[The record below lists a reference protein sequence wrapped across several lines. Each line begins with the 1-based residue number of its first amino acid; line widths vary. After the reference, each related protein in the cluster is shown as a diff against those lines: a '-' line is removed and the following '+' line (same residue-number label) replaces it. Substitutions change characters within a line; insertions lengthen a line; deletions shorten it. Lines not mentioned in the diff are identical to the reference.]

1 MNVLQNEEQKLPYD
15 WSILICDLINE
26 KIHQNIILIVL
37 IWEPKTAYAHVK
49 ESQDPKE

>member
-15 WSILICDLINE
+15 RSILICYLINE
-26 KIHQNIILIVL
+26 KIYQYVILIMF
-37 IWEPKTAYAHVK
+37 IREPKTAYAHVK